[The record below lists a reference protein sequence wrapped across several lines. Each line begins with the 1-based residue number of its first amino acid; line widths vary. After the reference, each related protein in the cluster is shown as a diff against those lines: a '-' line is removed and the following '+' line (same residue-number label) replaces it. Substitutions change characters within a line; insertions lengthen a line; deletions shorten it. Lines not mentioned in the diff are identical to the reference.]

1 MRIILIV
8 PTCKQ
13 SPHPIAQSIGII
25 SGCSIRY
32 AGGASGIRVTKMVNK
47 GLESVGREAKIIL
60 EDEVVGRLRGAL
72 DSGVALQKE
81 VVAARC

>member
-1 MRIILIV
+1 
-8 PTCKQ
+8 
-13 SPHPIAQSIGII
+13 
-25 SGCSIRY
+25 
-32 AGGASGIRVTKMVNK
+32 MVNK